1 MKKYLLFAMLFM
13 LLFSTALF
21 ADNEFMAEITDCQGT
36 AYFRNLAKPD
46 SPWELLTVD
55 TVLHEEMEI
64 YTDKDSFVELVLGN
78 LFVRI
83 NPGTRLVLKNL
94 AKQGGTVR
102 LECQLISGGIWSKV
116 IKTINNLLHYE
127 VVTPTAVAGV
137 EGTNFSVD
145 ASTEATEVLVAEGL
159 VLVQIRDFSGRELI
173 LEANEKAMVSSAGIF
188 RLELQEQDD
197 ENVAKMNRWGRDKER
212 VFQQKADANKAG
224 QAKTDKK
231 HGPEQGGPGAQGGTG
246 GQGGKG
252 GAK

>member
-1 MKKYLLFAMLFM
+1 MKKNLLLAVLFI
-13 LLFSTALF
+13 LPFSTGLF
-21 ADNEFMAEITDCQGT
+21 ADDVSTVEIIDCQGT
-36 AYFRNLAKPD
+36 AYFRDLEKQE
-46 SPWELLTVD
+46 SPWELLTVGAG
-55 TVLHEEMEI
+55 LHEGMEI
-64 YTDKDSFVELVLGN
+64 RTDEHSFAELVLAN
-78 LFVRI
+78 LFIRI
-83 NPGTRLVLKNL
+83 NPGTHLILKSL
-94 AKQGGTVR
+94 EKQGRTFR
-102 LECQLISGGIWSKV
+102 LECQLISGGIWSKAV
-116 IKTINNLLHYE
+116 QTINNLLHYE

-145 ASTEATEVLVAEGL
+145 CSPETTEVLVAEGL